1 MKETAQFSAKSAAGL
16 RRPDNQDRTLTRRL
30 GGGGAL
36 LALADG
42 MGGAAAGGLAA
53 EIAVHFLE
61 SGLNGEALQAGML
74 AEALRAAGQEIAS
87 ISQADASLEGM
98 GTTLTVVAVENG
110 KACWAHV
117 GDSRLHHFG
126 AGGLTQVSR
135 DHRFL
140 QDLIDC
146 GDVTAEELPRH
157 PLRNVLDQCLGCPVM
172 HPDSGTFAVSPGDL
186 LLLTSDG
193 VHDHV
198 LPKRM
203 IELLSSPLSLEE
215 MADAFIAEARQA
227 GSTDDLSA
235 VLCRVVGRTKL
246 TEDS

>member
-1 MKETAQFSAKSAAGL
+1 M
-16 RRPDNQDRTLTRRL
+16 RRPDNQDRILTRTL
-30 GGGGAL
+30 AGGGTL

-53 EIAVHFLE
+53 QIAVNSLE
-61 SGLNGEALQAGML
+61 RGLNGGALQAGML
-74 AEALRAAGQEIAS
+74 AEALRAAGQEIVS
-87 ISQADASLEGM
+87 VSRTDASLDGM

-110 KACWAHV
+110 KACWAHA
-117 GDSRLHHFG
+117 GDSRLYHFG
-126 AGGLTQVSR
+126 ADGLTQISR

-146 GDVTAEELPRH
+146 GDVTPEELPRH
-157 PLRNVLDQCLGCPVM
+157 PLRNVLDQCLGCPAM
-172 HPDSGTFAVSPGDL
+172 RPDSGVFAVNPGDL

-198 LPKRM
+198 LTKRM
-203 IELLSSPLSLEE
+203 IELLSSPSSLEE
-215 MADAFIAEARQA
+215 MADALITEARQA

-235 VLCRVVGRTKL
+235 VLYRVIEWTSPPEA
-246 TEDS
+246 T

>member
-1 MKETAQFSAKSAAGL
+1 MKETAYLFGKSAVGL
-16 RRPDNQDRTLTRRL
+16 RHPDNQDRILTRKL
-30 GGGGAL
+30 AGGGAL

-53 EIAVHFLE
+53 EVAVQFLE
-61 SGLNGEALQAGML
+61 NALNGKAPQAGIL
-74 AEALRAAGQEIAS
+74 AEVLKAAGQEIAS
-87 ISQADASLEGM
+87 LSQADESLAGM

-117 GDSRLHHFG
+117 GDSRLQHFNSG
-126 AGGLTQVSR
+126 ALKQISR

-140 QDLIDC
+140 QDLLDC
-146 GDVTAEELPRH
+146 GDVTPEELPHH

-172 HPDSGTFAVSPGDL
+172 HPDSGSFAVAPGDL

-198 LPKRM
+198 PRERM
-203 IELLSSPLSLEE
+203 IRLLQLPVSLEE
-215 MADAFIAEARQA
+215 MASSLIVEARDA
-227 GSTDDLSA
+227 GSTDDVSA
-235 VLCRVVGRTKL
+235 VLYRVV
-246 TEDS
+246 D

>member
-1 MKETAQFSAKSAAGL
+1 M
-16 RRPDNQDRTLTRRL
+16 
-30 GGGGAL
+30 

-53 EIAVHFLE
+53 EIAVQFLE
-61 SGLNGEALQAGML
+61 SGLNGNALQAGML
-74 AEALRAAGQEIAS
+74 AEALKAAGQEIAS
-87 ISQADASLEGM
+87 VSEADASLEGM
-98 GTTLTVVAVENG
+98 GTTLTVVAVEKG

-157 PLRNVLDQCLGCPVM
+157 PLRNVLDQCLGCPVI
-172 HPDSGTFAVSPGDL
+172 HPESGAFEVSAGDV

-198 LPKRM
+198 PPERM
-203 IELLSSPLSLEE
+203 TELLRSSLGLEE
-215 MADAFIAEARQA
+215 IANALVTEARQA
-227 GSTDDLSA
+227 GSTDDASV
-235 VLCRVVGRTKL
+235 VLCRIV
-246 TEDS
+246 

>member
-1 MKETAQFSAKSAAGL
+1 VKETAHFSGKSAAGL
-16 RRPDNQDRTLTRRL
+16 RRPDNQDRILIRKL
-30 GGGGAL
+30 AGGGAL
-36 LALADG
+36 LAVADG

-53 EIAVHFLE
+53 EIAVQFLDN
-61 SGLNGEALQAGML
+61 GLNGQSLQADIL

-87 ISQADASLEGM
+87 VSRADASLDGM
-98 GTTLTVVAVENG
+98 GTTLTVVAVDAG

-126 AGGLTQVSR
+126 AGVLTQVSR

-140 QDLIDC
+140 QDLLDC
-146 GDVTAEELPRH
+146 GDVTPEELPRH

-172 HPDSGTFAVSPGDL
+172 RPDSGSFAVNSGDL

-198 LPKRM
+198 PRERM
-203 IELLSSPLSLEE
+203 IELLRSPLSPED
-215 MADAFIAEARQA
+215 MANALIAEARQE

-235 VLCRVVGRTKL
+235 VVCRISERTRPP
-246 TEDS
+246 EAS

>member
-1 MKETAQFSAKSAAGL
+1 MKETAYFFAKSAVGL
-16 RRPDNQDRTLTRRL
+16 RHPDNQDRVWTREL
-30 GGGGAL
+30 ADGGVL

-53 EIAVHFLE
+53 EVAIQFLE
-61 SGLNGEALQAGML
+61 NALNGEALQASIL
-74 AEALRAAGQEIAS
+74 VEALKAAGQEIVS
-87 ISQADASLEGM
+87 LSHADESLAGM
-98 GTTLTVVAVENG
+98 GTTLTVVAVGYG

-117 GDSRLHHFG
+117 GDSRLQHLS
-126 AGGLTQVSR
+126 AGGLTQISR

-140 QDLIDC
+140 QDLLDC
-146 GDVTAEELPRH
+146 GEVTPEELPHH

-172 HPDSGTFAVSPGDL
+172 HPDSGSFAVAPGDL

-198 LPKRM
+198 PPERM
-203 IELLSSPLSLEE
+203 IRLLSSPSSLEE
-215 MADAFIAEARQA
+215 MADALIAEARQA

-235 VLCRVVGRTKL
+235 VLYRIIEWTGPPEAT
-246 TEDS
+246 